1 MINKIIGWVANI
13 AVGKQLV
20 GAVAWAH
27 NKLDGN
33 KSEIALG
40 ILALVHVLKLTGTVP
55 AATADG
61 IEKALGAI
69 LPLTLA
75 DRASKIIAVAD
86 KVIPA
91 APAND
96 PVEPTKP

>member
-1 MINKIIGWVANI
+1 MINTVIGWVASLT
-13 AVGKQLV
+13 VGKQLV

-27 NKLDGN
+27 NRLDGN

-40 ILALVHVLKLTGTVP
+40 ILALVHVLKLTGTIP

-75 DRASKIIAVAD
+75 DRASKVLAIAD
-86 KVIPA
+86 KIIPA
-91 APAND
+91 ATADEVKPA
-96 PVEPTKP
+96 